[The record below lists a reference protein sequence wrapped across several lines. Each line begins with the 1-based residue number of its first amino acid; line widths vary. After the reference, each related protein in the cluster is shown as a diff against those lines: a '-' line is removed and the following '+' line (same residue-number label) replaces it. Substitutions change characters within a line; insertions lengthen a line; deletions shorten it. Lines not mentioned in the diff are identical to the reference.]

1 MNMTPIAII
10 QGTPTWVWVL
20 LAFLLYRGIK
30 AMQAST
36 TPLSKLAII
45 PLVFAGMGIAHLISS
60 PLTGVA
66 AVAAWILALAA
77 GVIAGVF
84 NASRSRFIVDPIART
99 VMLPGS
105 IVPLLLIATTFIAKF
120 WLGFEMATATN
131 LSALATYG
139 VIDAAVSG
147 VVAGMFAGR
156 FFTYWKTMHAL
167 GASWA

>member
-1 MNMTPIAII
+1 MTPIAII

-30 AMQAST
+30 ATQAST

-45 PLVFAGMGIAHLISS
+45 PLVFAGMGISHLISS
-60 PLTGVA
+60 PLAGWA
-66 AVAAWILALAA
+66 AVAAWILAL
-77 GVIAGVF
+77 GVGFMGGVF
-84 NASRSRFIVDPIART
+84 NASRNRFIVDPIART

-105 IVPLLLIATTFIAKF
+105 MLPLLLIAATFIAKF
-120 WLGFEMATATN
+120 WLGFELATVTD
-131 LSALATYG
+131 LSSLATYV

-167 GASWA
+167 RASWA

>member
-1 MNMTPIAII
+1 M
-10 QGTPTWVWVL
+10 
-20 LAFLLYRGIK
+20 
-30 AMQAST
+30 
-36 TPLSKLAII
+36 
-45 PLVFAGMGIAHLISS
+45 
-60 PLTGVA
+60 
-66 AVAAWILALAA
+66 LALAA

>member
-1 MNMTPIAII
+1 MTPIAII

-45 PLVFAGMGIAHLISS
+45 PLIFAGMGISHLVSS
-60 PLTGVA
+60 PVVGWA
-66 AVAAWILALAA
+66 AVAAWIVAL
-77 GVIAGVF
+77 GVGFTGGVF
-84 NASRSRFIVDPIART
+84 NASRSRFIADPMART

-105 IVPLLLIATTFIAKF
+105 IVPLLLIAATFIAKF
-120 WLGFEMATATN
+120 WIGIEMATVTN
-131 LSALATYG
+131 LSALAMYA

-167 GASWA
+167 RASWA